1 MALKDKKKGIGFKFA
16 WNGLKETI
24 RLERNFRIHL
34 VFTCIVLI
42 VSLVLSLKQWEW
54 VAIIFAI
61 ALVLI
66 AELMNT
72 VIERIIDYVKPDIH
86 PEAKIIKDVGAAIVL
101 LAAILS
107 IAIGLFVFVPYILN
121 FIF

>member
-1 MALKDKKKGIGFKFA
+1 MVLKGKKKGIGFQYA

-34 VFTCIVLI
+34 VFTVVVII
-42 VSLVLSLKQWEW
+42 VSALLQLKQWEW

-72 VIERIIDYVKPDIH
+72 VIERTIDYIKPDIH
-86 PEAKIIKDVGAAIVL
+86 PEAKIIKDVSAGIVL
-101 LAAILS
+101 VAAILS
-107 IAIGLFVFVPYILN
+107 ITIGLIIFIPYIVNYLY
-121 FIF
+121 